1 MDIITT
7 GFYFI
12 AIHQIF
18 MRQSPLMGQLRLR
31 RLSAN
36 RKVSGSIWIPQL
48 HAEPSSSK
56 IPNPKLLPVAFP
68 LACESLCVNGWA
80 QKYHGALG

>member
-7 GFYFI
+7 AFYYT

-48 HAEPSSSK
+48 HAEPSIEQDTEPQIAPGSFS
-56 IPNPKLLPVAFP
+56 V
-68 LACESLCVNGWA
+68 VV
-80 QKYHGALG
+80 